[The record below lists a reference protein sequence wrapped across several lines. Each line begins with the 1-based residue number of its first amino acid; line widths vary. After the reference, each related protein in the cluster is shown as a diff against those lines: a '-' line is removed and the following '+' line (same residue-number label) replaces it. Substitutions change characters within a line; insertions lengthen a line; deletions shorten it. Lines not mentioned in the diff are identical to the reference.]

1 MRIHLDRI
9 PPAGVVVKDTL
20 GAAELD
26 IGPELALDG
35 PLAAEAHVERITNA
49 VHVELELT
57 GNVTL
62 TCTRCLADIK
72 KRLEKHLTLD
82 YVVEPRQR
90 DIDLDP
96 EIREELIMDIQLK
109 NLCAPDCKGLCARC
123 GANLN
128 EGGCA
133 CTKTS

>member
-1 MRIHLDRI
+1 MRIKLDRI
-9 PPAGVVVKDTL
+9 PPAGVVVNDTI

-26 IGPELALDG
+26 LGPEMTLET
-35 PLAAEAHVERITNA
+35 PIAAEAQVHRITNA

-57 GNVTL
+57 GAVVL
-62 TCTRCLADIK
+62 SCTRCLNDIR

-90 DIDLDP
+90 EIDLDP

-109 NLCAPDCKGLCARC
+109 NLCRPDCKGLCVRC

-128 EGGCA
+128 EGNCA
-133 CTKTS
+133 CTRTS